1 MQAVN
6 FHARQR
12 SRLRVAL
19 PRLTLL
25 LQRMSRPRHHWKN
38 THTCTVHRAR
48 HKNQRFDNNTY
59 ARYPNDKIIPANN
72 NFDPNPTSN
81 FTSYLPHQPH
91 HHPNIYHDINLSNN
105 LNDYSNR
112 IRKHNIHIHS
122 PRLDNRDIHHNRALD
137 TNPILLDFPPHSHKH
152 RNRPLHRFQRAL

>member
-6 FHARQR
+6 FHAGQR
-12 SRLRVAL
+12 SRLRIAL
-19 PRLTLL
+19 PRPTLL
-25 LQRMSRPRHHWKN
+25 LQRMSSPRHHRKN
-38 THTCTVHRAR
+38 THTCAVHRAP
-48 HKNQRFDNNTY
+48 HTNQDIDDNAY
-59 ARYPNDKIIPANN
+59 ACYPDDKIIPANN

-81 FTSYLPHQPH
+81 FTSYLTHQPH

-122 PRLDNRDIHHNRALD
+122 PRVDNRDIHHSRALD
-137 TNPILLDFPPHSHKH
+137 TNPILLEFPPRSHKH
-152 RNRPLHRFQRAL
+152 RNRQLHRFQRTL